1 MKRLSSVLGAATLAA
16 LVGCGPSTTSYV
28 KSNTTLG
35 RVVVYRNGI
44 AYFERFAHVEG
55 DTLKVSVPMDK
66 LDDFLKSLTV
76 TDAKT
81 GQPAP
86 ISYPT
91 TLPASSTGLVDLE
104 IKLGGPS
111 PHDLKLTYVTEAP
124 SWKPSYRIVLGEDG
138 KVTMEGWA
146 VVDNTSGEDW
156 ENVKLGVGSSSALS
170 FKFDLKSVRV
180 VSRDTLHSDD
190 LFAVAPPTGGAIYG
204 GEKEQQVASL
214 DDATTEKIAVAQP
227 PKPADVGG
235 AYGGSYG
242 GYGGGGGKK
251 AEGAAYGD
259 GLGKAGGYGGGGG
272 GYGGPTV
279 ATKAKPAD
287 KKPGSYAPPPV
298 AAAPTSSPYAPKPP
312 PAPSTPVDANFEHT
326 AQKLVAGKKSVVVEG
341 YATEGDADKAAA
353 SLERANKVRAQLV
366 ARGIA
371 PEKIVAVGK
380 GLVPGKSGGV
390 RIIEVTPKDTAK
402 AATPETAGDP
412 IGTSHFESG
421 TQMSV
426 KKAQSAMISIVKGNT
441 KGEVVYFYD
450 PESARGNATFPFRA
464 IRLENPTDST
474 LESGPVTVFGE
485 GKFIGEGIS
494 EPIPPRASAFV
505 PFALDR
511 QIVVETGDGEKDEI
525 LRILAVQ
532 RGVFSTE
539 AKHTKTTKLIF
550 HNRLPSKVKVNIRHT
565 TPKGYTL
572 DPKGFTIEKIGSSN
586 VLGIELPANGKKE
599 VVIEES
605 TPIFKTI
612 DLRSPGGLDAVK
624 LYVSSAAVSGPL
636 KEQVARI
643 VKLQQE
649 IGNLEQRVETK
660 REEVNEY
667 RARIDELHMQ
677 IFTLKAVKTAGPLM
691 NDLEKKMQE
700 MSNKLTKAT
709 IDLVNQQEQLM
720 MAKIRL
726 QDAIAE
732 LTLKKDEAP
741 EPAKDQGPAKKS

>member
-1 MKRLSSVLGAATLAA
+1 MKRFFFAAASLAA

-28 KSNTTLG
+28 KSNDTTLG

-44 AYFERFAHVEG
+44 AYFERYAHVEG
-55 DTLKVSVPMDK
+55 DTLKVSVPTDK

-76 TDAKT
+76 SDAKT

-104 IKLGGPS
+104 IRLGGPA

-124 SWKPSYRIVLGEDG
+124 SWKPSYRIVLGDDG

-156 ENVKLGVGSSSALS
+156 KDVKLGVGSSSALS

-180 VSRDTLHSDD
+180 VSRDTLQADD
-190 LFAVAPPTGGAIYG
+190 LFAVAPPTGGAVYG

-214 DDATTEKIAVAQP
+214 DDATTEKIALAEA
-227 PKPADVGG
+227 PKK
-235 AYGGSYG
+235 S
-242 GYGGGGGKK
+242 
-251 AEGAAYGD
+251 
-259 GLGKAGGYGGGGG
+259 
-272 GYGGPTV
+272 
-279 ATKAKPAD
+279 
-287 KKPGSYAPPPV
+287 PPPV
-298 AAAPTSSPYAPKPP
+298 AAGPKYGGGGKSKKAADEMYMDGTGSYGGGFAGGTGGYPATKSKPKPTTPYPSPTATSAPVATP
-312 PAPSTPVDANFEHT
+312 PPPPIDANFES
-326 AQKLVAGKKSVVVEG
+326 AAGKLVASKKSVVVEG
-341 YATEGDADKAAA
+341 YATESDVDKQAA

-366 ARGIA
+366 ARGVA
-371 PEKIVAVGK
+371 PDKITAVGK
-380 GLVPGKSGGV
+380 GLVAGKSGGV

-421 TQMSV
+421 TKMSV
-426 KKAQSAMISIVKGNT
+426 KKASSAMISIVKGAT

-450 PESARGNATFPFRA
+450 PESPRGNATFPFRA
-464 IRLENPTDST
+464 IRLENPTEST

-494 EPIPPRASAFV
+494 EPIPPHASAFV

-511 QIVVETGDGEKDEI
+511 QIVVENTDGEKDEI
-525 LRILAVQ
+525 LRVLAVQ

-539 AKHTKTTKLIF
+539 SKHTKTTKLVL
-550 HNRLPSKVKVNIRHT
+550 HNRLNQKAKINIRHT

-572 DPKGFTIEKIGSSN
+572 DPKGFTVEKIGASN
-586 VLGIELPANGKKE
+586 VLGIEIEPNGKKE

-612 DLRSPGGLDAVK
+612 DLRSPGGLEAVK
-624 LYVSSAAVSGPL
+624 LYVSAAAVAGPL

-649 IGNLEQRVETK
+649 IGNLEQRVETT
-660 REEVNEY
+660 REQLGEY
-667 RARIDELHMQ
+667 RTRLDELHAQ
-677 IFTLKAVKTAGPLM
+677 IFTLKAVKTGGTLM
-691 NDLEKKMQE
+691 KDLEKKMQE
-700 MSNKLTKAT
+700 TGDKVSKTT
-709 IDLVNQQEQLM
+709 IDLVNQEEQLM

-732 LTLKKDEAP
+732 LTVKKDE
-741 EPAKDQGPAKKS
+741 DDKKQAQKS

>member
-1 MKRLSSVLGAATLAA
+1 MKRIVFAAATLAA
-16 LVGCGPSTTSYV
+16 LVGCANTTSYV
-28 KSNTTLG
+28 KSNDTTLG

-44 AYFERFAHVEG
+44 AYFERYAHVEG
-55 DTLKVSVPMDK
+55 DILKVSVPMDK

-104 IKLGGPS
+104 IRLGGPA

-124 SWKPSYRIVLGEDG
+124 SWKPSYRIVLGDDG

-180 VSRDTLHSDD
+180 VSRDTLQADD
-190 LFAVAPPTGGAIYG
+190 LFAVAPPTGGAVYG

-214 DDATTEKIAVAQP
+214 DDATTEKIALAEAPKKYAPPPVAMP
-227 PKPADVGG
+227 PKAGGGGGGKGKKADESYYDG
-235 AYGGSYG
+235 GGSYG
-242 GYGGGGGKK
+242 G
-251 AEGAAYGD
+251 
-259 GLGKAGGYGGGGG
+259 GLSAGSGGYPSA
-272 GYGGPTV
+272 GP
-279 ATKAKPAD
+279 KPAD
-287 KKPGSYAPPPV
+287 KKPATKAPYPSSPYPSPAPTTAAAPPPPPGDSGFES
-298 AAAPTSSPYAPKPP
+298 AAS
-312 PAPSTPVDANFEHT
+312 
-326 AQKLVAGKKSVVVEG
+326 KLVASKKTVVVEG
-341 YATEGDADKAAA
+341 YATEADADKAGA
-353 SLERANKVRAQLV
+353 SLERANKVRSQLV
-366 ARGIA
+366 ARGVA
-371 PEKIVAVGK
+371 PDKIVAVGK

-421 TQMSV
+421 TKMSV
-426 KKAQSAMISIVKGNT
+426 KKASSAMISIVKGAA

-450 PESARGNATFPFRA
+450 PESPRGNATFPFRA
-464 IRLENPTDST
+464 IRLENPTEST

-494 EPIPPRASAFV
+494 EPIPPHASAFV

-511 QIVVETGDGEKDEI
+511 QIVVENTDGEKDEI
-525 LRILAVQ
+525 LRVLAVQ

-539 AKHTKTTKLIF
+539 SKHTKTTKLIL
-550 HNRLPSKVKVNIRHT
+550 HNRLPQKAKINIRHT

-572 DPKGFTIEKIGSSN
+572 DPKGFTVEKIGAAS
-586 VLGIELPANGKKE
+586 VLGIEVEPNAKKE

-612 DLRSPGGLDAVK
+612 DLRSPGGLETVK
-624 LYVSSAAVSGPL
+624 VYISSAAVAGPL
-636 KEQVARI
+636 KEQVAKI

-649 IGNLEQRVETK
+649 IGNLEQRVETT
-660 REEVNEY
+660 REQLGEY
-667 RARIDELHMQ
+667 RTRLDELHAQ
-677 IFTLKAVKTAGPLM
+677 IFTLKAVKTGGTLM
-691 NDLEKKMQE
+691 KDLEKKMQE
-700 MSNKLTKAT
+700 TGDKVSKAT
-709 IDLVNQQEQLM
+709 LDLVNQQEQLM

-732 LTLKKDEAP
+732 LTVKKDDEP
-741 EPAKDQGPAKKS
+741 EKKAEKQPEKPAKKT